1 MADTQNGQEE
11 DWEYASEDGEDYSWE
26 YETEDEEPAKKE
38 PAKKEPETKEAPED
52 RLARV
57 LDEYDEKE
65 TVTKSKKIEEPEE
78 EYSEDDEEE
87 EIEDKKPANGRMDRA
102 DRNAIMEQMKRLQEG
117 YNEDIDVGDSD
128 YSLSESEEED
138 RKPPKKKSVPEK
150 KEEDE
155 LDLSDL
161 ELLDPFGSEPVP
173 VVNKKEHKTNG
184 HSKDD
189 RDDDKKHRRHRRKS
203 KHSDKIEKF
212 RHLESKD
219 TDDKEDENKLKKIHV
234 RSKDPR
240 KIAKQFEKH
249 EKGSSRGKGPSNR
262 DATRKEAPKPPAQN
276 INKICKVCGKEPY
289 LVERIVAE
297 KSWWCKNCFRC
308 KECNKLLN
316 LDTYASHQGV
326 IYCKPHH
333 KDLFKPKAVINDPI
347 DDLKRM
353 KELDFSVYNEK
364 GGENVV
370 ERHKKQE
377 RRMETIVRENKPVEL
392 KGVVK
397 SKVDDA
403 KWDGLDQLDVG
414 SKFMMFEK
422 AAEEKESKMSS
433 DRYGI
438 MEKLKRL
445 QEGEDVTELLAE
457 IDDEMPSDEE
467 EDEDPDDEGLT
478 QVQKKAHH
486 AEKLFNEDEKK
497 KKRDDQRKAE
507 IKKLR
512 DKLMAGHRDSAI
524 DSFDELNH
532 RKVVKTKVDV
542 RSENAKK
549 FMSMFDKGEVPE
561 GMNAGDR
568 TTLEKDMELEM
579 MRSKKR
585 EERDFF
591 KKMEKGGPQEEGPK
605 EPKLLIGKLKASN
618 GNGEVGNG
626 DPECETLS
634 KKFSFFENYNE
645 DQDKKTENGK
655 DEKVAA
661 VKDCKASAVINKFKD
676 MERRVANG
684 EDPDDGVRRPTLK
697 RFTPPRKLGEES
709 GSEYSDSEY
718 SDSDY
723 SDSEYYSS
731 DSFSGK
737 EEQEDEY
744 LKNVREA
751 ARAKQLRAKFE
762 EWEAGLGED
771 GGYTNLVDENGL
783 PLETASKLKNRFEQL
798 AVEEPSPERQPRRQV
813 RRFKPKEAYEYQED

>member
-1 MADTQNGQEE
+1 MADTKNGKEE
-11 DWEYASEDGEDYSWE
+11 DWEYESEDGEDYSWE
-26 YETEDEEPAKKE
+26 YEEEDETPEKKQPE
-38 PAKKEPETKEAPED
+38 IKEDPED

-57 LDEYDEKE
+57 LDEYDTKE
-65 TVTKSKKIEEPEE
+65 TETKKKTVAEPVE
-78 EYSEDDEEE
+78 EYSEEEDIVE
-87 EIEDKKPANGRMDRA
+87 EKKEPNGRMERS

-117 YNEDIDVGDSD
+117 FIEDIEVGDSD
-128 YSLSESEEED
+128 YSLTESDEED
-138 RKPPKKKSVPEK
+138 TKPPKKQPPK
-150 KEEDE
+150 KVDIDDDDI
-155 LDLSDL
+155 DLSDL
-161 ELLDPFGSEPVP
+161 DLLDPFGSEPVP
-173 VVNKKEHKTNG
+173 VIKKKESKTNG
-184 HSKDD
+184 NSKDD
-189 RDDDKKHRRHRRKS
+189 RDDDKKHRKHRRKS

-212 RHLESKD
+212 RLLESKD
-219 TDDKEDENKLKKIHV
+219 TEDREDENKLKKIHV

-249 EKGSSRGKGPSNR
+249 EKSSSKGKTHSNG
-262 DATRKEAPKPPAQN
+262 ARKPAPKPPAQE
-276 INKICKVCGKEPY
+276 INKICKGCGKEPY
-289 LVERIVAE
+289 MAEKLVAE
-297 KSWWCKNCFRC
+297 KSWWHKNCFRC
-308 KECNKLLN
+308 SECNKLLT
-316 LDTYASHQGV
+316 LDTYASHQGI

-333 KDLFKPKAVINDPI
+333 KDLFKPKAVVNDPI
-347 DDLKRM
+347 EDIRRM

-364 GGENVV
+364 GGEHVV
-370 ERHKKQE
+370 ERHRKQE

-392 KGVVK
+392 EGVVK
-397 SKVDDA
+397 SKVDGA

-422 AAEEKESKMSS
+422 AAEEKESKLSS

-445 QEGEDVTELLAE
+445 QEGEDVAELLAE
-457 IDDEMPSDEE
+457 IDDEMPSEEE
-467 EDEDPDDEGLT
+467 EDYDPDDDGLT

-497 KKRDDQRKAE
+497 KERDDKRKLE

-512 DKLMAGHRDSAI
+512 EKLMAGHRDSAM

-532 RKVVKTKVDV
+532 RKVQKTKVDV

-549 FMSMFDKGEVPE
+549 FMNMFNKGEVPE

-585 EERDFF
+585 GERDFF
-591 KKMEKGGPQEEGPK
+591 KNMEKGGPQDDAPK
-605 EPKLLIGKLKASN
+605 EPKLLIGKLKTANGHGEAEN
-618 GNGEVGNG
+618 GNTDGEAM
-626 DPECETLS
+626 S
-634 KKFSFFENYNE
+634 KKFSFFENYTE
-645 DQDKKTENGK
+645 EQDKKAENGK
-655 DEKVAA
+655 DEKLAG
-661 VKDCKASAVINKFKD
+661 VKECKAGAVINKFKD

-684 EDPDDGVRRPTLK
+684 EDPEDTVRRPVLK

-709 GSEYSDSEY
+709 GSEYSDSDY

-723 SDSEYYSS
+723 SDSADYSS
-731 DSFSGK
+731 DSRDG
-737 EEQEDEY
+737 EEDEY

-798 AVEEPSPERQPRRQV
+798 AVVEPSPEKQQRRQV
-813 RRFKPKEAYEYQED
+813 KRFKPKEAYEHQEA